1 MAGDV
6 LGSQPRHAIRL
17 TFATA
22 TKPPKP
28 AENLENFLKR
38 EDPSRRVGVLIE
50 LVSDHEVVQA
60 RLARLQLADRPDKLA
75 AGFRATLTPGR

>member
-17 TFATA
+17 TSTTA
-22 TKPPKP
+22 AKPPKP
-28 AENLENFLKR
+28 ADNLEVFLKR
-38 EDPSRRVGVLIE
+38 EDPPTLVGVLIE

-75 AGFRATLTPGR
+75 AGFRDTLTPGR

>member
-28 AENLENFLKR
+28 ADNLEIFLKR
-38 EDPSRRVGVLIE
+38 EDPSTRVGVLIE

-60 RLARLQLADRPDKLA
+60 RLQLADRPDKLA
-75 AGFRATLTPGR
+75 AGFRETLTPRR